1 MHGGPY
7 MTTTIILL
15 GYRWLFES
23 KNMKKVKGKKK
34 SHGIQEFYEEYPST
48 GGKPMTYNKESQY
61 HKSLATPMTSKP
73 LNSLALSLCPQTR
86 FALLRGLLENS
97 QWHDINSLFQNLKLK
112 WISCSQN
119 QEKPGKDSNIHKIKV
134 TSYNPVPTAYNKLP
148 YHNQKKIPQNIQSPP
163 RIPSLFR
170 TVLVLIVLNLKNSQ
184 LPS

>member
-1 MHGGPY
+1 

-86 FALLRGLLENS
+86 FALLRGLLELS
-97 QWHDINSLFQNLKLK
+97 M
-112 WISCSQN
+112 
-119 QEKPGKDSNIHKIKV
+119 
-134 TSYNPVPTAYNKLP
+134 T
-148 YHNQKKIPQNIQSPP
+148 
-163 RIPSLFR
+163 
-170 TVLVLIVLNLKNSQ
+170 
-184 LPS
+184 

>member
-1 MHGGPY
+1 MDPYSVSRIIDKYMFRSIRYSFTQHIIIDMPCMEAPY
-7 MTTTIILL
+7 MTTIIILL
-15 GYRWLFES
+15 GYPWLFES

-97 QWHDINSLFQNLKLK
+97 Q
-112 WISCSQN
+112 
-119 QEKPGKDSNIHKIKV
+119 
-134 TSYNPVPTAYNKLP
+134 
-148 YHNQKKIPQNIQSPP
+148 
-163 RIPSLFR
+163 
-170 TVLVLIVLNLKNSQ
+170 
-184 LPS
+184 